1 MKNKQRNSTLLTA
14 LLAFMLPVAMLCAQG
29 YDEAPTKTESPYF
42 VVISDHGETD
52 ALPLKSTTVDA
63 TVVGSIA
70 DVTVRQTYVNSGK
83 HPLEAIYTFPLS
95 TRAAVYAMQMTIGT
109 RTITAK
115 IEEKKKAREDYEKA
129 KEEGKRAS
137 LLEQSRPNVFTMN
150 VSNIMVGDTIEVLL
164 RYTELLVPEKGVY
177 SFVYPTVVGPRY
189 TGKNSAKDGESFAA
203 APYTHAGVPPTFTFG
218 YNLSIRAGLPVQ
230 EVGSTSHKVKVDMVD
245 LRHAEVTLDSSER
258 LGSNRDIIVNYSLRG
273 NAIESGAMLYEGA
286 DENFF
291 LMMVQPPKRVNK
303 ADIPPREYI
312 FIVDVSGSMWGF
324 PMEITKKLMRNL
336 IVNLEPTD
344 RFNVVLFSSNLKV
357 FSPSSV
363 EATPSNVERAQ
374 KFIEG
379 GNNWSGTEVL
389 DALRKAYALPLP
401 DQDMAR
407 TFVIAT
413 DGYVTVERECFEM
426 IRKNCGNT
434 NFFAFGIGSSVNRY
448 LIEGMAFAGGGEPFI
463 VTKESEASVMAD
475 RFRQY
480 ISTPVL
486 TRIKFSTQGFN
497 AYDVEPKVSP
507 DMMAERPI
515 LIFGKYKGKASGK
528 LTVSGKV
535 GRKPWSTTVDLAKL
549 TPDTANSALR
559 YLWARERIKYLDYL
573 SNPESNWR
581 RDEQPTDSISKEIL
595 GLGLKYN
602 LMTNYTSFVAID
614 EVVVNKD
621 GKLERVQQPQP
632 MPEGVSDFAIGHARG
647 ESGMV
652 KMSRN
657 VMKTNRTNGI
667 HNNNVVTL
675 DAVAEEEITDNPSG
689 DEVFV
694 VVETMPEFPGGMDS
708 LMAFLHENIVYPQ
721 EARVKKISGKVFV
734 SFTVEK
740 DGSLSDIKI
749 LRDLGYG
756 CGNEVLR
763 VLRLMPRWKPGM
775 QQGKP
780 VRCQFTLPVMFKLDD
795 SEGVK

>member
-1 MKNKQRNSTLLTA
+1 MKNRAKTFA
-14 LLAFMLPVAMLCAQG
+14 LVLAIAAFMLPMSVLRAQ
-29 YDEAPTKTESPYF
+29 YRDDAPTKTESPYF
-42 VVISDHGETD
+42 VVISEKGETD
-52 ALPLKSTTVDA
+52 CLPLKSTTVDA

-83 HPLEAIYTFPLS
+83 SPIEAIYTFPLS
-95 TRAAVYAMQMTIGT
+95 TRAAVYAMQMTIGP

-203 APYTHAGVPPTFTFG
+203 APFTHEGVPPTFTFG

-230 EVGSTSHKVKVDMVD
+230 EVGSTSHKMNVAMDG
-245 LRHAEVTLDSSER
+245 LYCANVTLDPSDS
-258 LGSNRDIIVNYSLRG
+258 LGANRDIIVNYSLRG
-273 NAIESGAMLYEGA
+273 NAIQSGAMLYEGA

-357 FSPSSV
+357 FSDKSV
-363 EATPSNVERAQ
+363 EASAANVERAQ

-463 VTKESEASVMAD
+463 VTSETEASIMAD

-486 TRIKFSTQGFN
+486 TRLKFTAPGFN
-497 AYDVEPKVSP
+497 AYDVEPQASP

-515 LIFGKYKGKASGK
+515 LIFGKYKGKATGK
-528 LTVSGKV
+528 LNVSGKV
-535 GRKPWSTTVDLAKL
+535 GRKPWSTSVDLSKL
-549 TPDTANSALR
+549 APDTANSALR

-573 SNPESNWR
+573 SNPESNWDR
-581 RDEQPTDSISKEIL
+581 SGEATDSIAKEIL

-621 GKLERVQQPQP
+621 GKLERVQQPSP
-632 MPEGVSDFAIGHARG
+632 MPEGVSDYAVGHSRG
-647 ESGMV
+647 ETSMV
-652 KMSRN
+652 KASRIASPRVN
-657 VMKTNRTNGI
+657 SKPNS
-667 HNNNVVTL
+667 NNIVTL
-675 DAVAEEEITDNPSG
+675 DAIAVEEIVD
-689 DEVFV
+689 DELQDDDVVFTI
-694 VVETMPEFPGGMDS
+694 VEVEPEFPGGKDS
-708 LMAFLHENIVYPQ
+708 LMSYLRKNIQYPPQ
-721 EARVKKISGKVFV
+721 ARRNKITGKVFV
-734 SFTVEK
+734 RFTVEK

-749 LRDLGYG
+749 LRDIGGG

-763 VLRLMPRWKPGM
+763 VIKKMPKWKPAM
-775 QQGKP
+775 QHGKP
-780 VRCQFTLPVMFKLDD
+780 VRCMFTLPVEFKL
-795 SEGVK
+795 